1 MQVDQVSAGAL
12 SRYSKPGRAMAM
24 TSEERAALITRYKE
38 GHRAVV
44 DAFRGIA
51 DEELDRSASG
61 EWTPRQIAH
70 HLADSE
76 MMSGIRLR
84 RLITEDNPVIQGYD
98 EADFAMKLTSDRPI
112 APSLEV
118 MRYVRESSAQILDRL
133 SEAEWHRAGTHSE
146 SGPYSVEDWL
156 TIYAAHGH
164 DHAAQITRSR
174 GTK

>member
-1 MQVDQVSAGAL
+1 
-12 SRYSKPGRAMAM
+12 MAINAD
-24 TSEERAALITRYKE
+24 ERAVLIKRYRE
-38 GHRAVV
+38 GHRAVM
-44 DAFRGIA
+44 DALRGIA
-51 DEELDRSASG
+51 DDELDRSASG

-76 MMSGIRLR
+76 MTSGVRLR
-84 RLITEDNPVIQGYD
+84 RLIVEDSPVIQGYD

-133 SEAEWHRAGTHSE
+133 TDADWRRAGTHTE

-156 TIYAAHGH
+156 TIYASHGH
-164 DHAAQITRSR
+164 DHAAQIKRTR
-174 GTK
+174 GFK

>member
-1 MQVDQVSAGAL
+1 MI
-12 SRYSKPGRAMAM
+12 K
-24 TSEERAALITRYKE
+24 RYKE
-38 GHRAVV
+38 GHRAVM
-44 DAFRGIA
+44 DALLSIE

-61 EWTPRQIAH
+61 EWTPRQITH

-84 RLITEDNPVIQGYD
+84 RLITEKSPVIHAYD

-133 SEAEWHRAGTHSE
+133 TEADWRRAGTHSE

-164 DHAAQITRSR
+164 EHAAQIKRTR

>member
-1 MQVDQVSAGAL
+1 LRVKA
-12 SRYSKPGRAMAM
+12 
-24 TSEERAALITRYKE
+24 EERAALIKRYKE
-38 GHRAVV
+38 GHRAVM

-51 DEELDRSASG
+51 DDELDRSASG

-70 HLADSE
+70 HLADNE
-76 MMSGIRLR
+76 MTAGVRLR
-84 RLITEDNPVIQGYD
+84 RLIVEESPVIQGYD

-112 APSLEV
+112 APSLEL

-133 SEAEWHRAGTHSE
+133 TETDWQRAGTHSE
-146 SGPYSVEDWL
+146 SGPYSVENWL

-164 DHAAQITRSR
+164 DHAAQIKRSR